1 MAHLGVHR
9 RRITHLPLLLATVTF
24 ACLTLCAWSLP
35 ESLIAIPSYSSVQ
48 SIAEVCLS
56 DSVLLP
62 STLAASPLQHTVTSI
77 SEVDASTSTVHEQ
90 VMTADSQL
98 GLTVSLNTQDDIT
111 DAELEVTTTSLATDS
126 VSSAVTLVQYIQSPV
141 LYQPPSSD
149 VTLPLVASPT
159 LQLHTS
165 LDLLCSTPSDTP
177 TCSIS
182 PVASSLIAA
191 DAQVPSP
198 SLQAPQLNN
207 ATLAMPRI
215 CYGSPPPS
223 KRRKCGRHMRP
234 WAGMPNIIYHPGVNG
249 TLGYWGPQGMYP
261 YDNMLM
267 HYGDKNQFTSYGTMF
282 INDTVVNG
290 LHPYLFMGNGTIL
303 DGWMEAGN
311 DTTALNKCAET
322 VFVAVVAA
330 RAAAAAVRAAVAVAT
345 VVIAVTVV
353 VAIAAVAIAA
363 IAAVIV
369 AVASLVA
376 AAAIR
381 ATANL
386 VIVVASLAAS
396 NSVAGAERVVRVAE
410 KAARA
415 EKVARAERVEKAAK
429 AAVKERAVAAVR
441 ERVAAAKETTKV
453 TAVKAAES
461 KAAESKAVALVRE
474 ATADAKATSVP
485 MEMDPYMTADAA
497 RLLLLLRL
505 ACIKFLQLQCISLAI
520 TLRSTRLL

>member
-1 MAHLGVHR
+1 MAHLGARR
-9 RRITHLPLLLATVTF
+9 RRITHLPLLLATVAF
-24 ACLTLCAWSLP
+24 ACLALCAWSLP
-35 ESLIAIPSYSSVQ
+35 ESLIAIPNYSSVQ
-48 SIAEVCLS
+48 SIAEVCPS

-62 STLAASPLQHTVTSI
+62 STLASSPLQHIVTSI
-77 SEVDASTSTVHEQ
+77 SEVDASASAVHEQ

-141 LYQPPSSD
+141 LYQSPSND
-149 VTLPLVASPT
+149 VTLPLIASPT
-159 LQLHTS
+159 LQLQTP
-165 LDLLCSTPSDTP
+165 LDPLYSTPSDTP
-177 TCSIS
+177 TCSIA
-182 PVASSLIAA
+182 PVASSSITA

-215 CYGSPPPS
+215 RYGSPPPS

-311 DTTALNKCAET
+311 DTTALNKVLN
-322 VFVAVVAA
+322 VFAA
-330 RAAAAAVRAAVAVAT
+330 AAAAHVAAAAVRAAVAAAT
-345 VVIAVTVV
+345 VVIAVTAVV
-353 VAIAAVAIAA
+353 VIAAVAIAA

-369 AVASLVA
+369 AVASLAA

-381 ATANL
+381 VTANL

-396 NSVAGAERVVRVAE
+396 NSVAGAERVVRAV
-410 KAARA
+410 
-415 EKVARAERVEKAAK
+415 EKVAKAERVARAAK
-429 AAVKERAVAAVR
+429 AAAKERAVAAVR

-453 TAVKAAES
+453 TAVKAV
-461 KAAESKAVALVRE
+461 ESKAVENKAVVAVVPVRE

-485 MEMDPYMTADAA
+485 METDPYMTADAA
-497 RLLLLLRL
+497 RLLLLLL
-505 ACIKFLQLQCISLAI
+505 FLVCIKFLQLQCISLAT